1 MNGCELC
8 GRPVTDPGARFCCPG
23 CAAINDIVGNLEV
36 SDGAKQA
43 RVTAMLTALFDAPRA
58 VAPAVPG
65 RELQTIDLMVSGM
78 VCPACAWIIHHCL
91 TKLPGV
97 QSVTINF
104 MSEVCQVIFDP
115 MVIGRDRIE
124 AEITAI
130 GYGIHEGDATP
141 SGISLLQLGLGWF
154 YALNAMM
161 LSFIV
166 YSAEFWDVPQSM
178 ARVCSGLLIIFTA
191 LVIAGPGRPTLLRGI
206 QQLRRG
212 QFRMESLITLST
224 SMAIV
229 YSFTSL
235 AQGAFA
241 RLYFDVVCL
250 LIMLLHTGAAIEAGF
265 YEKVRRRVHALR
277 HGLPKKIH
285 TPDDCYLP
293 IEDATP
299 GMPFIVTQ
307 GEVVPTDGI
316 LEADSPFDFSHVT
329 GESRAI
335 HLRSGQLV
343 GAGSRLLGE
352 RATLYVPPGGVTSLI
367 DRMIQGTVSAFDTR
381 VEQLSLGD
389 RISQVF
395 VPLVV
400 LAGLIPL
407 VWFALQG
414 SPGVGVLRLMA
425 VLVVACPCAFGIA
438 EPLVLTMAVDRVR
451 HLGIQIFNGTVLR
464 LQPDVVIFDKTGTL
478 TTGDFQVR
486 ALHWLVEENQ
496 ADLDRLAS
504 LETGLDHPIAR
515 VLARLGRVS
524 PIEDREA
531 LRTTVSGRSAGRVYQ
546 AGKPALYPGLAD
558 ALQARDMGD
567 VLSSHSAATLVA
579 FGDEAICHLV
589 IELTDEVRP
598 EIPALLQ
605 QIPTAHLCSGDR
617 QAIVEAVA
625 DQLGIEQRHWDM
637 SIEDKLATIRS
648 LQAQGQTVMMVGD
661 GVNDSQA
668 LTAADIGLAVLAG
681 EIPAKF
687 SADGAFLV
695 SDLSGLAPF
704 IETLGEL
711 RQRIRQNYLWSFL
724 YNGIGIT
731 LAVTGLLSPTF
742 CAFGMVFSNSV
753 VVANSVRRLR
763 ALHTPQSK

>member
-8 GRPVTDPGARFCCPG
+8 GRPVTDADARFCCPG

-43 RVTAMLTALFDAPRA
+43 RVTAMLTALFEAPRA
-58 VAPAVPG
+58 VAPTVPG

-178 ARVCSGLLIIFTA
+178 ALVCSGLLIIFTA

-277 HGLPKKIH
+277 HCLPKKIH
-285 TPDDCYLP
+285 TPDDRYRP

-299 GMPFIVTQ
+299 GMPFVVMQ

-316 LEADSPFDFSHVT
+316 LEADAPFDFSHVT

-395 VPLVV
+395 VPLVI

-504 LETGLDHPIAR
+504 LEAGLDHPIAR

-531 LRTTVSGRSAGRVYQ
+531 LRTTVSGRCAGRVYQ
-546 AGKPALYPGLAD
+546 AGKPALYPGLAK
-558 ALQARDMGD
+558 ALRARGLDD
-567 VLSSHSAATLVA
+567 VLGGRSASTLVA
-579 FGDEAICHLV
+579 FGDEATCHLV

-637 SIEDKLATIRS
+637 SIEDKLATIRE
-648 LQAQGQTVMMVGD
+648 LQAQGHTVMMVGD

-763 ALHTPQSK
+763 ALHTPYNK